1 MQKVY
6 LKILS
11 LFLMLIS
18 MTIGSAFSQ
27 DSKDK
32 LLLDDNPMQKGSW
45 AIVFEVGTMLWGSYG
60 YDNSAKIE
68 GYNFLV
74 KYHIGDRTA
83 IRLNCSF
90 RGSSYNYTDYY
101 TRYDDE
107 NKNVSLEFNAN
118 LQYFITNKY
127 FAKPFVS
134 FGPYYNINYNRT
146 TNKNSNYENKTNT
159 WGMGVAFTFGA
170 ELFVYKNIGLIG
182 EYIIKGSFNK
192 YNYSSRDENDIIR
205 ENNISVWKVK
215 ANSSRFGVSFY
226 F

>member
-1 MQKVY
+1 MRKVY
-6 LKILS
+6 LRIL
-11 LFLMLIS
+11 LFFLMLIT
-18 MTIGSAFSQ
+18 MTTGSAFSQ
-27 DSKDK
+27 ESKDK
-32 LLLDDNPMQKGSW
+32 LLLDDNPMQKGNW
-45 AIVFEVGTMLWGSYG
+45 AVVFEAGTIFWGY
-60 YDNSAKIE
+60 NSNYNSPE
-68 GYNFLV
+68 LENYNFLI
-74 KYHIGDRTA
+74 KYHFDNKTA
-83 IRLNCSF
+83 ARLNFSLNG
-90 RGSSYNYTDYY
+90 RSENYTDYISE
-101 TRYDDE
+101 YDSE
-107 NKNVSLEFNAN
+107 GKNVILEFNAN

-146 TNKNSNYENKTNT
+146 TNKNSNYENKSNN
-159 WGMGVAFTFGA
+159 WSMGVVFTFGA
-170 ELFVYKNIGLIG
+170 ELFVYKNIELIG